1 MKLVAKIF
9 NWITAWQVAFVAVM
23 FILVAVIFTV
33 AMPEGFDLGIFY
45 GIMSIP
51 CIAPAIVCIISNKML
66 DKAQTQKE
74 LIPIAIVTLL
84 LGNMVSGILMLVMKD
99 EDLVNN

>member
-1 MKLVAKIF
+1 MLSKLSSYNEVYF
-9 NWITAWQVAFVAVM
+9 
-23 FILVAVIFTV
+23 
-33 AMPEGFDLGIFY
+33 
-45 GIMSIP
+45 
-51 CIAPAIVCIISNKML
+51 CIISNKML